1 MHTSTGGPVNSDRL
15 ANLLGAL
22 SLDLARAQDAATA
35 AVVGQSGAAAAALVV
50 IGAAPGR
57 TVEQLRRPLGL
68 TQPGATRLVERL
80 VDAGWVDRGGSFGRR
95 GLQLTLTPAGQD
107 MLERLLAARQAALA
121 AALVPLSVAQQ
132 AQLTAI
138 IETLLAARVGD
149 RDDLERLCR
158 LCERRCCERCPVG
171 NRLDVLLHGS

>member
-1 MHTSTGGPVNSDRL
+1 MNTSADGAVNADRL

-22 SLDLARAQDAATA
+22 TLDLARAQDAATA
-35 AVVGQSGAAAAALVV
+35 GVVGQSGAAAAALVV

-80 VDAGWVDRGGSFGRR
+80 VDAGWVDRRGGRGRR
-95 GLQLTLTPAGQD
+95 GLQLTLTPAGRD
-107 MLERLLAARQAALA
+107 ALDRLFAARRAPLA

-132 AQLTAI
+132 AQLSDLL
-138 IETLLAARVGD
+138 ETLLAARVGD

-171 NRLDVLLHGS
+171 HRLDVLLSES